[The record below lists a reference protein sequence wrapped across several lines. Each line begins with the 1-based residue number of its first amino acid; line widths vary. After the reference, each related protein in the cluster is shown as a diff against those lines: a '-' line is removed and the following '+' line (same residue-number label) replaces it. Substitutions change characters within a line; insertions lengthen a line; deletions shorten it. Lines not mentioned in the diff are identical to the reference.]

1 MPLVSDD
8 IPLLAESNYE
18 CPICHQPL
26 IKYVKN
32 TPVKKYKVVNIY
44 PDNFSESNS
53 EFSLIKKPQKVD
65 APSNKIALCC
75 DHAEEYA
82 TEPTVEDYTKLKN
95 LKDQLASTHH
105 LLLDI
110 NDIALE
116 DEIQDVL
123 YGLAG
128 ITDDAKLIELPLEAL
143 HLNQKILPENHLLK
157 NDEITRVLRYYNYIN
172 NIFSTMD
179 RDGTGDFNLIASE
192 VKLAYQKLD
201 NGLLSQDEIVNGLA
215 EWIKNKSGVGSKN
228 MRACH
233 IVVAFFIQN
242 CEVFREISK

>member
-1 MPLVSDD
+1 MV
-8 IPLLAESNYE
+8 
-18 CPICHQPL
+18 
-26 IKYVKN
+26 
-32 TPVKKYKVVNIY
+32 
-44 PDNFSESNS
+44 
-53 EFSLIKKPQKVD
+53 
-65 APSNKIALCC
+65 CC

-82 TEPTVEDYTKLKN
+82 TEPTVEDYTKLKT

-128 ITDDAKLIELPLEAL
+128 ITDDAKLIELQLEAL
-143 HLNQKILPENHLLK
+143 HLDQKILPENHLLK